1 MNNTLEIRILEVFKH
16 SSMNRQDFV
25 FKLGISNAVLSHLS
39 SGRNKA
45 GTDLV
50 VQILTQ
56 FPDINPDWLILGNG
70 VMLRSES
77 KQSNEKL
84 KNELLER
91 LNLLNKAAHSL
102 EKELES
108 IQKHIESL

>member
-1 MNNTLEIRILEVFKH
+1 MNNTLEIRILEVFKL
-16 SSMNRQDFV
+16 SGMNRHDFV
-25 FKLGISNAVLSHLS
+25 SKVGISNAVLSHLS

-56 FPDINPDWLILGNG
+56 FPDINPDWLVLGNG
-70 VMLRSES
+70 VMLRSEM

-84 KNELLER
+84 KSELLER
-91 LNLLNKAAHSL
+91 ISHLNKAVFNMQ
-102 EKELES
+102 KETEG
-108 IQKHIESL
+108 IQKHIENL